1 MIAHLLLIYPKIF
14 NYSFLNG
21 ELLLKNAYFVLS
33 PTKQI
38 CIECLTMRFSILRTF
53 QKISHTLHFFDD
65 IDLGS
70 AFEFWHR
77 LTKCHKETSDMYE
90 YSSTHQLNVLVDL
103 LDLWDKYQSELISS
117 MMKKWFITFMTPT
130 FHLEMSNWLLKKWKS
145 SPKSSIY

>member
-117 MMKKWFITFMTPT
+117 MMKKVIHYIYDPRPFTSKCQIDCW
-130 FHLEMSNWLLKKWKS
+130 KKKS
-145 SPKSSIY
+145 SPKSSVY